1 MRHNRIYTAL
11 LLLISAAALSGCM
24 GVKDLSEEKEDMIA
38 EYAAG
43 VLLQYSDQYDRR
55 LFTKE
60 KEEAKTSSTAD
71 AATALPTADPTATPA
86 PTGSGGSDGSSSS
99 GDSDASSGSDSSS
112 DSDSSGGRGGDSQ
125 ETPEP
130 TVPLNKLYHVK
141 GLDFSYDSYEF
152 RNQYGGTV
160 RAEKGQVLLV
170 VHFDVRNTSGRKKK
184 VSLAKR
190 QISYGLT
197 VDGSEYQPQFV
208 ILDNMGLNH
217 LITTIPAGKNEDA
230 VLVYRVAKARRSAS
244 DIKLRIQDGGKTAI
258 VKLK

>member
-1 MRHNRIYTAL
+1 MRHNRIFTAL
-11 LLLISAAALSGCM
+11 LLLVSAAALSGCM

-55 LFTKE
+55 LITEE
-60 KEEAKTSSTAD
+60 KAADASSTAD
-71 AATALPTADPTATPA
+71 AAATADPTATPA
-86 PTGSGGSDGSSSS
+86 PTESGGSGSSSS
-99 GDSDASSGSDSSS
+99 SGASSGSDSSS
-112 DSDSSGGRGGDSQ
+112 DSDSSGGSGDGDSQ
-125 ETPEP
+125 ETPES
-130 TVPLNKLYHVK
+130 TVSLNKLYRVK

-160 RAEKGQVLLV
+160 QAEKGQVLLV

-230 VLVYRVAKARRSAS
+230 VLIYRLAKARRSAS
-244 DIKLRIQDGGKTAI
+244 DITLRIQDGGKTAI
-258 VKLK
+258 IKLK